1 MNQSDVGNEVS
12 EVKLVLNPELVKHP
26 FRGDSV
32 RPVALCEVPDGK
44 ERPRRYVVPLK
55 LLELLSTFDSPSERD
70 EAVPLM
76 AERSSGEYT
85 KDQLDRLLDEFLLP
99 RKLLIDANAPRER
112 VIAAPRLD
120 RYLFFKVRFLKE
132 SAVRPIAN
140 GLHWLFHPSAY
151 RLLIALIVV
160 THAWF
165 YAVLMPEHVPQLNA
179 LTNVNVLWVLLL
191 FSFSGIVHEF
201 GHAAALT
208 RFGGKGA
215 EIGFAFYICFAAL
228 FVDLSDAWK
237 LTKRERVIVD
247 LSGMYFQSILLIL
260 AAACYALTG
269 WAVLAYCFVF
279 TDIQIAANL
288 NPLLRLDGYW
298 AVSDALGIANLRS
311 RSLRHLLLPIRKR
324 TRGATALEMELRTVR
339 ILRIYV
345 ASSIIFFV
353 YLVYAVALQ
362 CFALLHEYPA
372 VVRHAVESWTA
383 SSWTNALSLS
393 LSALW
398 RGMLLLGIAFAIFR
412 AVVWIK
418 NCVGPSS
425 WYRRSSKELPIS

>member
-1 MNQSDVGNEVS
+1 
-12 EVKLVLNPELVKHP
+12 VKLVLNSGLAKHP

-32 RPVALCEVPDGK
+32 RPVALCEVPDGT

-55 LLELLSTFDSPSERD
+55 LLELLSTFDSPLERD

-99 RKLLIDANAPRER
+99 RKLLIDADAPRDH
-112 VIAAPRLD
+112 VVAAPRLD
-120 RYLFFKVRFLKE
+120 RYLFFKIRFLKE

-140 GLHWLFHPSAY
+140 GLQWLFHPSAY
-151 RLLIALIVV
+151 RLLISLIVV

-165 YAVLMPEHVPQLNA
+165 YAVLMREHVPQLNA
-179 LTNVNVLWVLLL
+179 LTNEKALWVLLL
-191 FSFSGIVHEF
+191 FSLSGIIHEF

-237 LTKRERVIVD
+237 LSRRERVIVD
-247 LSGMYFQSILLIL
+247 LSGIYFQSILLVF

-298 AVSDALGIANLRS
+298 AVADGLGIANLRS
-311 RSLRHLLLPIRKR
+311 RSLRHLLLPIRRR
-324 TRGATALEMELRTVR
+324 TRGATALAMSLRTAR
-339 ILRIYV
+339 ILRIYL
-345 ASSIIFFV
+345 ALSIIFFI
-353 YLVYAVALQ
+353 YLIYAVGLQ
-362 CFALLHEYPA
+362 CFALLHEYPD
-372 VVRHAVESWTA
+372 VLRHAVNSWA
-383 SSWTNALSLS
+383 GSSWSNALSLS

-412 AVVWIK
+412 AVVWIT
-418 NCVGPSS
+418 NSIGPGS
-425 WYRRSSKELPIS
+425 WCRRSSKELSIS

>member
-1 MNQSDVGNEVS
+1 M
-12 EVKLVLNPELVKHP
+12 KLVVNPELAKHP
-26 FRGDSV
+26 FRGDSP
-32 RPVALCEVPDGK
+32 RPVILCEVPDGK

-55 LLELLSTFDSPSERD
+55 LVELLPIFERPLEHD

-85 KDQLDRLLDEFLLP
+85 KEQVDRLVDEFLVP
-99 RKLLIDANAPRER
+99 RKLLIDADAPRDR
-112 VIAAPRLD
+112 VVAAPRMD
-120 RYLFFKVRFLKE
+120 RYLFFKIRFLKE
-132 SAVRPIAN
+132 NAVRPIASA
-140 GLHWLFHPSAY
+140 LQWLFHPSAY
-151 RLLIALIVV
+151 RFLISLIVV
-160 THAWF
+160 THVWF

-179 LTNVNVLWVLLL
+179 MSNENAFWVLLL

-237 LTKRERVIVD
+237 LSRRERVIVD

-260 AAACYALTG
+260 AAACYAFTG

-298 AVSDALGIANLRS
+298 AGADALGIANLRT
-311 RSLRHLLLPIRKR
+311 RSLRYLLLPIRKR
-324 TRGATALEMELRTVR
+324 TRGAAALEMSLRTVW
-339 ILRIYV
+339 ILRIYLV
-345 ASSIIFFV
+345 LSVIFFA
-353 YLVYAVALQ
+353 YLIYAIGSQ
-362 CFALLHEYPA
+362 CLVLLHDYPGML
-372 VVRHAVESWTA
+372 RHAVDSWAA
-383 SSWTNALSLS
+383 SSWSSALSFS
-393 LSALW
+393 LGALW
-398 RGMLLLGIAFAIFR
+398 RGMLLLGVAFAIFR
-412 AVVWIK
+412 VMVWIA
-418 NCVGPSS
+418 NCIGPSS
-425 WYRRSSKELPIS
+425 WYRRSSKEPSIS

>member
-1 MNQSDVGNEVS
+1 M
-12 EVKLVLNPELVKHP
+12 KLVLNPGLAKHP

-32 RPVALCEVPDGK
+32 RPVALCEVPDGT
-44 ERPRRYVVPLK
+44 ERPRRYVVPEK
-55 LLELLSTFDSPSERD
+55 LLELLSTFDRPLERD

-85 KDQLDRLLDEFLLP
+85 KGQLDRLLDEFLVP
-99 RKLLIDANAPRER
+99 RKLLIDADAPQDR
-112 VIAAPRLD
+112 VVGAPRLD
-120 RYLFFKVRFLKE
+120 RYLFFKIRFLKE

-140 GLHWLFHPSAY
+140 GLQWLFHPSAY
-151 RLLIALIVV
+151 TLLISLIVI

-165 YAVLMPEHVPQLNA
+165 YAVLMREHVPQLNA
-179 LTNVNVLWVLLL
+179 LSNENALWVVLL
-191 FSFSGIVHEF
+191 FSLSGMIHEF

-237 LTKRERVIVD
+237 LSRRERVIVD
-247 LSGMYFQSILLIL
+247 LSGMYFQSILLVF

-298 AVSDALGIANLRS
+298 AVADALGIANLRS

-324 TRGATALEMELRTVR
+324 TRGATALEMSVRTAR
-339 ILRIYV
+339 ILRIYL
-345 ASSIIFFV
+345 AFSIIFFV
-353 YLVYAVALQ
+353 YLIYAIGLQ
-362 CFALLHEYPA
+362 CFALLYEYPGLL
-372 VVRHAVESWTA
+372 RHAIDSWAA
-383 SSWTNALSLS
+383 SSWPNALSLS

-398 RGMLLLGIAFAIFR
+398 RGMLLLGIAFAISR
-412 AVVWIK
+412 AVVWVT
-418 NCVGPSS
+418 NCIGPSS
-425 WYRRSSKELPIS
+425 WYRRSSKELSIS